1 MAIVN
6 PTVFPSARK
15 DGGLFR
21 ELETISHLQQSLP
34 DDYEIFHSVFIH
46 NVQEGIDRHGEID
59 VVIMG
64 PTGNLLLMEVKAGS
78 VALRNGRMIK
88 SYGTREHDVDRQC
101 KIQYMS
107 MISRLSA
114 VGLRPFVSRCLVL
127 PNYTVSDPSL
137 VSMPRER
144 IIDAND
150 YGTIGEKVLHLLNVG
165 KSSSEVDA
173 VRQFLNNDFQVAVDL
188 NVLGEQ
194 LRRTTTLMSDGLAS
208 WVPRIIA
215 PSKIVRVQAT
225 AGSGKTQLAMRL
237 IEDTIYKDLS
247 VLYVCF
253 NRTLADHMIKMA
265 PPRAMVASFHEL
277 CAAHYR
283 RHREEPDFTDSGVFD
298 RAATAYLEDSPQFLP
313 KYDVL
318 IIDEAQDFEPSWLPA
333 LFFQLKP
340 DGLRYILED
349 ADQQLYGRQPFE
361 LNDAVVVSSHE
372 NYRSPKVICDVINA
386 LQLSST
392 SIKSRSPYLGNQ
404 PDFLS
409 YASESDL
416 IAKTISGV
424 TLLLEQ
430 GFKMEE
436 IAVLTGYGQG
446 KSILLK
452 LAEIGA
458 HGIRR
463 FTGSY
468 DKRGE
473 PIWTDGVLLVETL
486 YRYKGQSAKA
496 VVLTEIDFEE
506 LTPREKAKLFVG
518 MTRARMALVIVL
530 SSRAE
535 ACLTQLLAD

>member
-6 PTVFPSARK
+6 PAVLPSVRK

-21 ELETISHLQQSLP
+21 ELETISHLQQALP
-34 DDYEIFHSVFIH
+34 DNYEIFHSVFIH
-46 NVQEGIDRHGEID
+46 NVQEGVDRHGEID

-64 PTGNLLLMEVKAGS
+64 PTGNLLLMEIKAGS
-78 VALRNGRMIK
+78 VVVRDGHMIK

-107 MISRLSA
+107 MISRLTA
-114 VGLRPFVSRCLVL
+114 VGLRPFVNRCLVL
-127 PNYTVSDPSL
+127 PNYTVTDASL

-150 YGTIGEKVLHLLNVG
+150 YATIGEKALHLLNVG
-165 KSSSEVDA
+165 KSASEVDA

-188 NVLGEQ
+188 TVLGEQ

-208 WVPRIIA
+208 WVPRITA
-215 PSKIVRVQAT
+215 PSKTVRVQAT

-237 IEDTIYKDLS
+237 IEDAIGKDLS

-265 PPRAMVASFHEL
+265 PARAMVVSFHEL
-277 CAAHYR
+277 CTTHYR
-283 RHREEPDFTDSGVFD
+283 RHREEPDFTDSSIFD
-298 RAATAYLEDSPQFLP
+298 RAVTAYLEDSLQFPP

-318 IIDEAQDFEPSWLPA
+318 IIDEAQDFDPSWFPA
-333 LFFQLKP
+333 LFVQLKSE
-340 DGLRYILED
+340 GLRYVLED

-361 LNDAVVVSSHE
+361 LSDAVVVSSRE
-372 NYRSPKVICDVINA
+372 NYRSPKVLCDVINA
-386 LQLSST
+386 LKLSST
-392 SIKSRSPYLGNQ
+392 SIQSRSPYLGNQ

-409 YASESDL
+409 YVSESDL
-416 IAKTISGV
+416 IVKTTLGV
-424 TLLLEQ
+424 ILLLEQ

-446 KSILLK
+446 KSTLLK
-452 LAEIGA
+452 LNQIGTHA
-458 HGIRR
+458 VLR

-473 PIWTDGVLLVETL
+473 PLWTDGALLVETL

-496 VVLTEIDFEE
+496 VVLAEIDFEE

-530 SSRAE
+530 SARAE
-535 ACLTQLLAD
+535 ACLAQLLAD